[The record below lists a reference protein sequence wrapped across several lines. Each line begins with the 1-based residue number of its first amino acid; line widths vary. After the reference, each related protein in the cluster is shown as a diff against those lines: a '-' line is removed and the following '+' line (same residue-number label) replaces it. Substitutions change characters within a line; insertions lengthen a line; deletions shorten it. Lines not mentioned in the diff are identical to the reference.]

1 MKKDIE
7 NSNFPLSDDELR
19 KAFHRGLPEAPVTAW
34 FTRKVMNRLPVR
46 RRRMLSLLE
55 WVTYGV
61 SAAALLVFWGTWLAS
76 HPRDNMPSGD
86 YPQAQP
92 DTPPTTPIPGT
103 PTTPK
108 AQPTQVVEVEEVIVE
123 NGDDDSRDNINIPP
137 IPRRD

>member
-61 SAAALLVFWGTWLAS
+61 SAAALLVFWGTWLGHVNATGTITV
-76 HPRDNMPSGD
+76 GD
-86 YPQAQP
+86 LRQLFTLMVLSCLPAVAYL
-92 DTPPTTPIPGT
+92 G
-103 PTTPK
+103 PK
-108 AQPTQVVEVEEVIVE
+108 VSAWL
-123 NGDDDSRDNINIPP
+123 RA
-137 IPRRD
+137 